1 MYVLQ
6 EFPMMR
12 MRSELDAMG
21 QRLAS
26 TVSLVESFQ
35 AELDD
40 LKKTVEI
47 LKRIAYNTEMI
58 EAS

>member
-1 MYVLQ
+1 
-6 EFPMMR
+6 

-26 TVSLVESFQ
+26 TVSLAESFQ